1 MKNSIFEKA
10 SSIQRLLFVFIY
22 SKNLDRLRERLLD
35 RLLEEDLPLF
45 LPVRDRDLDLFF
57 ERFSDFFLLLLLRLL
72 DLRGQELS
80 AKDNCKCYTAF
91 TYLWTSVQNWTENSP
106 EGKPSW
112 GLTWYQITL
121 PYLTLP
127 PEKMYFRKGPQC
139 RRPKRSLENMG
150 ATSIVYYL
158 DRLED
163 ELDELLDFLF
173 PDFLLFLRDLD
184 LDRDELELLEELK
197 KLAR

>member
-57 ERFSDFFLLLLLRLL
+57 ERFFDFFLLLLLRLL

-91 TYLWTSVQNWTENSP
+91 TYL
-106 EGKPSW
+106 
-112 GLTWYQITL
+112 
-121 PYLTLP
+121 
-127 PEKMYFRKGPQC
+127 
-139 RRPKRSLENMG
+139 
-150 ATSIVYYL
+150 
-158 DRLED
+158 
-163 ELDELLDFLF
+163 
-173 PDFLLFLRDLD
+173 
-184 LDRDELELLEELK
+184 
-197 KLAR
+197 

>member
-1 MKNSIFEKA
+1 MA
-10 SSIQRLLFVFIY
+10 SSIQKIIICVHLL
-22 SKNLDRLRERLLD
+22 KNLDRLRERLLD

-57 ERFSDFFLLLLLRLL
+57 ERFFDFFWLLLLRLL

-80 AKDNCKCYTAF
+80 AKDNCKCYIAF

-127 PEKMYFRKGPQC
+127 PEKMYFRKGPLC
-139 RRPKRSLENMG
+139 RRPKFSLENMG
-150 ATSIVYYL
+150 GYTHCLLPGPTWRWAWRAPRSPL
-158 DRLED
+158 PRLPP
-163 ELDELLDFLF
+163 L
-173 PDFLLFLRDLD
+173 PPRS
-184 LDRDELELLEELK
+184 RSWPRRAGA
-197 KLAR
+197 ARRA